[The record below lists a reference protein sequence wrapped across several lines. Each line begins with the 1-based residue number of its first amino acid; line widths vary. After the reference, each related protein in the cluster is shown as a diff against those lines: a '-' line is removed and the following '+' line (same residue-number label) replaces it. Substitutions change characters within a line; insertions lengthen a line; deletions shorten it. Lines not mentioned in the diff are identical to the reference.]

1 MGAKAEI
8 EKLIGEFADKGISVL
23 FISSE
28 MSELVRNC
36 DRIIVLR
43 DGKIVGELTD
53 EDISED
59 NIMWM
64 IANKKSIHS

>member
-8 EKLIGEFADKGISVL
+8 EKLIGEFADKASAC
-23 FISSE
+23 SSFP
-28 MSELVRNC
+28 LKCRARQNC